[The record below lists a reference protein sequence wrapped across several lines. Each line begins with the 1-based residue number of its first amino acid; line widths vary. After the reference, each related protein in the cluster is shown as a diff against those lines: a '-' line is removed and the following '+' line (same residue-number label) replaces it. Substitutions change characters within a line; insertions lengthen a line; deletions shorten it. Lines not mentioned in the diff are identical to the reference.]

1 MKEEEGSKGHQEY
14 KGECLTELD
23 IVPMWAYSSES
34 HVVMD
39 TVSAPASTAF

>member
-1 MKEEEGSKGHQEY
+1 MKEEEGSKEHQEH

-34 HVVMD
+34 LVVMD
-39 TVSAPASTAF
+39 TVSGPASTTF